1 MQIIHGCFVCLSE
14 ILDEATY
21 DQSKRDT
28 LFQFIHV
35 TLATAASGNL
45 SRLAIV
51 KACLGLLGKHM
62 HLFAANLVE
71 ADPYQFYLLM
81 LHCCAS
87 SNKKIRKPAFAC
99 LDSMFAIIADGFAA
113 DIPKH
118 KKQFNRFLKEFLTC
132 LTDKLSDD
140 KASIA
145 LAGLGN
151 FAAIVPMFMGAD
163 ALPKIHARLIKYGED
178 LVAIREGIKLKWMLL
193 CRYTT
198 CYGRFV
204 QKMQCQSDI
213 VVQNFSVELVC
224 RLLDAYPSSAIYVKY
239 QAELA
244 IVSMADAFSSTD
256 VMKRILQHG
265 MVLTVSNRIDTPD
278 GEMLYHPDTGLP
290 ESRLL
295 FEYEG
300 LWRGCLKRMQGEEL
314 QQAMVNAMADTMLT
328 ILQRLDLRYQ
338 LEADTAETSTSSQYT
353 PTVARDHTIVLNA
366 TEFFERWVPTVTS
379 QFQSWVALY
388 VQWLLPSARQLP
400 LVSAFYR
407 LATVISHLLA
417 ANSAA
422 SRSPLLSD
430 ALASDYAAF
439 VVQVSKAMPQYHDEL
454 LIATSVFVV
463 ATPVS
468 MVDLAILV
476 PALKQALALG
486 VFHFDTAVAAVE
498 ALERWRSDTV
508 VPFYPEVLPLLA
520 PYLDEAANQSAS
532 FQISVL
538 RLLGS
543 LGGYSRFVVQE
554 HHAARDDVDKMAAAL
569 TFPVA
574 LDRVH
579 ADMSIELLLRQMR
592 DLAVTSIDRPVKA
605 AAGEAYHAMVL
616 YLCGMTATLPTAK
629 THASEKSVYFD
640 HWHGIFPSLVQLA
653 ADADT
658 ITRSLFAPLLAQLL
672 RWFSGIAALYPF
684 EAHAFLDAIMHG
696 LSCVDD
702 GSGGVRDVAA
712 QSVATFLKY
721 ASKQPPTSRANTVFS
736 AHALMERLFA
746 LCGHPLLSCR
756 VGAALAINHMYRDF
770 REDDDLV
777 RTYALSMAKNV
788 LVALKPPD
796 DPNAVLP
803 LVHAL
808 AHMEKILVRRAADL
822 QHDDD
827 TRVVLGGTDCLNLNA
842 FTTWLFSNVASSAP
856 TFRSNC
862 LRLFEQLARMVN
874 MTGSCKAWLT
884 QFQKNHSAAQLQYI
898 LAPPALTDISVRTTG
913 VRHTDVVWYET
924 LAASTESYVW
934 ACAPTLGNASL
945 IADAVL
951 LDPVVA
957 KRTHDDE
964 AVEGPHRLFVAIAEF
979 VESGSREAPPSM
991 ARNRA
996 FLGVCNLVALA
1007 LEHPTVVPELHRH
1020 VMNVL
1025 TGTGDRWWDLVVL
1038 AAVDPKAATLFELS
1052 TPEAVDSWVRM
1063 CKASLEHQLPFR
1075 RVVAKHLESS
1085 TYDRTL
1091 LFNMESDLAQRLC
1104 MTYKQLDQI
1113 KYWDGE
1119 SSSRRRDIACDFARL
1134 AIDKKASGLLTPMQD
1149 QLTHRAMETAMDMG
1163 WDVATFILQPTPANY
1178 TLFSAAFD
1186 KVFCDRDDVWL
1197 QVVRG
1202 LLSHVQTHPSFIHTL
1217 HHVLELTSSNNKN
1230 LSKRTE
1236 LAPLVAPFAKFVL
1249 HATTEKEQPLLMSTL
1264 LLFVR
1269 SILDKSTLP
1278 LVDCTAGVNQL
1289 LCDPSTSVGVK
1300 VAALQLIPVLIQ
1312 ANATEFGPPL
1322 VDAVGHLVVHGFPVH
1337 STDVARGSLDFE
1349 SFELLFHTYLSMLV
1363 QSGHVGLLKT
1373 VFRSLNEKNQHVFS
1387 NDMYDMLTGFCDDLP
1402 GPRIPSVCLE
1412 VLPLVFSPSLTD
1424 HIRTTLLRQVF
1435 VPLMHRLDEAAIV
1448 AVYTSTFSGAPVV
1461 QYLMTV
1467 VTSDTSP
1474 SLAVVV
1480 TFGLLELLYTC
1491 LSGDAVRR
1499 LVNPIYAATAGAK
1512 GNELTMR
1519 LCKTASQKSASADR
1533 PVAIA
1538 AFRCLLSTVR
1548 TTQTQEKFYT
1558 QLLFADAIWPNIMA
1572 KTEDEGGGD
1581 EYSFETQTAA
1591 FPTKY
1596 LSRRQGGRS
1605 RTTHRGNSRLMDI
1618 STQFL
1623 QGSSLSQSAAP
1634 IEDTNDDEPM
1644 ANDDEEDEDVLEM
1657 DALNSHPCMLP
1668 LLKTIKHMER
1678 LFQSQWTDA
1687 MMPGWMD
1694 KVWFNLST
1702 NSSTSVRL
1710 FLCKVVLNRPMLFAP
1725 YAAKFVGPLVE
1736 LMLLVP
1742 KRDEFHYLL
1751 RDVCHVVVDTWQV
1764 DTISDDLSRFVNHL
1778 MAVSP
1783 HPSTFI
1789 LRDNLYLIEAFV
1801 TKFPTQCRFLN
1812 LDILLDMINADDAEN
1827 ASRHVAGMQLA
1838 AVLINLAFDASSP
1851 VLWFETSL
1859 RACSSRLETALLA
1872 RLASTTH
1879 KTTPQLAADVS
1890 GLVLQHMPAS
1900 TAFESGIDN
1909 CLQSFFQL
1917 DKPDRFLTCLKQLA
1931 THFPAIVSGSV
1942 LNRLAS
1948 ILPRILIQD
1957 TLSLHLLDIVHA
1969 CHVDAT
1975 TLFRVVRPH
1984 LPRLLSHHNPAV
1996 TLRLLDVLQKWWP
2009 HLTADMHQVLLDG
2022 DAAVTIA
2029 FESSE
2034 PCRMK
2039 VLDFLLATTKGG
2051 VPNVQRILL
2060 KALTD
2065 ANADVRGKVAS
2076 FWEAHLPSSCDDR
2089 LLALFGQ
2096 LYHQETTDEWVRY
2109 APTLWLSLSTST
2121 PDNAN
2126 MLFPTPLSSTC
2137 QFEPLEI
2144 DTAWARR
2151 TQSIL
2156 TPLFSQDA
2164 IALQSQQPLDQP
2176 LERAGLVKATQDRVW
2191 SQTQSQQFQSSQ
2203 GAATT
2208 GSIQTT
2214 SAGLAPR
2221 TVRFYKSTSNARIS
2235 DESSRTKTFFQERA
2249 SRSKRQ
2255 ELARLNQEKAK
2266 GTAVSL
2272 FRAYRVGEFPDIQ
2285 IPRMDVLR
2293 PLLVVA
2299 SLHAATSS
2307 ALFSALLVAV
2317 LPTLPSSIQTQVFGY
2332 FETLLESAQHNT
2344 LVVAALHQAY
2354 IGLLC
2359 QSKSSVTLL
2368 SPDIIGTSSI
2378 SSRNLVT
2385 GQRILEELLIH
2396 STDENVSTHAWNQ
2409 LHHVL
2414 QMVENEPYLLALA
2427 THESTV
2433 PETTLAVEAQL
2444 KGDLVAA
2451 LQHYKD
2457 AEAKYAS
2464 MDNAN
2469 VTILERQRWK
2479 SEQFHCLATLNRWD
2493 TLLDDVH
2500 PDRLWDQ
2507 HEPFLEKHTKCF
2519 LEASIAIQDTSLLRE
2534 FIDPILQPTRQQDTK
2549 LQYLVTRFPDL
2560 IACANMQLLQW
2571 SHAQAAVD
2579 EFYATCLHQWSSM
2592 PASHRLRQL
2601 QRLPNM
2607 VFLDDVLDVI
2617 KTHGGGA
2624 MSPCVEKW
2632 KPIVPLVHQDSLD
2645 AWSTYHLIRN
2655 VGYESL
2661 VAATDESKYGGRSIA
2676 QDMASI
2682 RVHTMLSYAEAA
2694 VASNVLALAGRLL
2707 ADYRTLC
2714 NQANLPKLTLHMV
2727 QVYSAQV
2734 SKLASRQLQAAINLT
2749 DDHKQRVLAQVAN
2762 YYAALTRLFDNDEVL
2777 VFIPTLPA
2785 TTQADIYGWQA
2796 RALTEAA
2803 AFHREYGDAS
2813 LGTTLERGA
2822 MEIFQY
2828 QTAKATTMTS
2838 MHVMYIEYL
2847 DKCLERSTAGTFGS
2861 LAKAMVETVLFGM
2874 ALADKT
2880 CAAYF
2885 PRVLGLVRD
2894 HPADLLPILTSK
2906 MQPVPLWTCLH
2917 WSAQIMAMLDV
2928 HATPFNDWIL
2938 SLLETMAKEYP
2949 KALYYDF
2956 RLSSASIPDM
2966 AANARFHRL
2975 AALLQDHTLN
2985 QFVAALEGLHHPEIR
3000 LKEALRYLSDVVD
3013 DKKPKAQLAS
3023 IVSTTLSAVF
3033 DDRTRVLGN
3042 QVGAYNRQWMAQHR
3056 KHIEAMLGKDV
3067 TKAALQSARGWLS
3080 QTFQV
3085 MPGKYGI
3092 DRHWKAKLADFSDWL
3107 AQLDPVKMRI
3117 ELPGQYTKHWGKPE
3131 PATHTYILSCEP
3143 QLMVL
3148 PSKQLPK
3155 RLVLHASDE
3164 RTYMY
3169 LVKGGEDL
3177 RLDQRIEQLFGVMN
3191 GILHQHTTCSRRQ
3204 LSTRTY
3210 NVVPMTTT
3218 IGLVEWLGNTTT
3230 LKTIVEEEWDDG
3242 TSSKKKTNLL
3252 QRPPGVQYEA
3262 FWAKQRGKTY
3272 GQKVATSATS
3282 AVVSSF
3288 VQAEAAVPC
3297 DLLRRRLVHMANTS
3311 DTFFQLRESFATSLA
3326 AFNGCSYVLGIGDR
3340 HLDNFLLDERT
3351 GAVVGIDFGI
3361 SFGAGASLLPVPEL
3375 VPFRYT
3381 KQLRGVLQPHDASLL
3396 LQQDLAAVLDAL
3408 RGQQQRIDSVMRV
3421 FLNEPLLEWQTQSK
3435 TKSKAQQKETP
3446 DGDEAAAA
3454 ATWMPQVKMDLA
3466 RRKLRGEHVVHI
3478 LCDELALNPNVAA
3491 VLKPLQATLPP
3502 PAAPKHSVLSPVDQ
3516 AKALIH
3522 VATAPNVLG
3531 RMFHGWSPWA

>member
-1 MQIIHGCFVCLSE
+1 
-14 ILDEATY
+14 
-21 DQSKRDT
+21 
-28 LFQFIHV
+28 
-35 TLATAASGNL
+35 
-45 SRLAIV
+45 
-51 KACLGLLGKHM
+51 
-62 HLFAANLVE
+62 
-71 ADPYQFYLLM
+71 
-81 LHCCAS
+81 
-87 SNKKIRKPAFAC
+87 
-99 LDSMFAIIADGFAA
+99 
-113 DIPKH
+113 
-118 KKQFNRFLKEFLTC
+118 
-132 LTDKLSDD
+132 
-140 KASIA
+140 
-145 LAGLGN
+145 
-151 FAAIVPMFMGAD
+151 
-163 ALPKIHARLIKYGED
+163 
-178 LVAIREGIKLKWMLL
+178 
-193 CRYTT
+193 
-198 CYGRFV
+198 
-204 QKMQCQSDI
+204 
-213 VVQNFSVELVC
+213 
-224 RLLDAYPSSAIYVKY
+224 
-239 QAELA
+239 
-244 IVSMADAFSSTD
+244 
-256 VMKRILQHG
+256 
-265 MVLTVSNRIDTPD
+265 
-278 GEMLYHPDTGLP
+278 
-290 ESRLL
+290 
-295 FEYEG
+295 
-300 LWRGCLKRMQGEEL
+300 
-314 QQAMVNAMADTMLT
+314 
-328 ILQRLDLRYQ
+328 
-338 LEADTAETSTSSQYT
+338 
-353 PTVARDHTIVLNA
+353 
-366 TEFFERWVPTVTS
+366 
-379 QFQSWVALY
+379 
-388 VQWLLPSARQLP
+388 
-400 LVSAFYR
+400 
-407 LATVISHLLA
+407 
-417 ANSAA
+417 
-422 SRSPLLSD
+422 
-430 ALASDYAAF
+430 
-439 VVQVSKAMPQYHDEL
+439 
-454 LIATSVFVV
+454 
-463 ATPVS
+463 
-468 MVDLAILV
+468 
-476 PALKQALALG
+476 
-486 VFHFDTAVAAVE
+486 
-498 ALERWRSDTV
+498 
-508 VPFYPEVLPLLA
+508 
-520 PYLDEAANQSAS
+520 
-532 FQISVL
+532 
-538 RLLGS
+538 
-543 LGGYSRFVVQE
+543 
-554 HHAARDDVDKMAAAL
+554 
-569 TFPVA
+569 
-574 LDRVH
+574 
-579 ADMSIELLLRQMR
+579 
-592 DLAVTSIDRPVKA
+592 
-605 AAGEAYHAMVL
+605 
-616 YLCGMTATLPTAK
+616 
-629 THASEKSVYFD
+629 
-640 HWHGIFPSLVQLA
+640 
-653 ADADT
+653 
-658 ITRSLFAPLLAQLL
+658 
-672 RWFSGIAALYPF
+672 
-684 EAHAFLDAIMHG
+684 
-696 LSCVDD
+696 
-702 GSGGVRDVAA
+702 
-712 QSVATFLKY
+712 
-721 ASKQPPTSRANTVFS
+721 
-736 AHALMERLFA
+736 
-746 LCGHPLLSCR
+746 
-756 VGAALAINHMYRDF
+756 
-770 REDDDLV
+770 
-777 RTYALSMAKNV
+777 
-788 LVALKPPD
+788 
-796 DPNAVLP
+796 
-803 LVHAL
+803 
-808 AHMEKILVRRAADL
+808 
-822 QHDDD
+822 
-827 TRVVLGGTDCLNLNA
+827 
-842 FTTWLFSNVASSAP
+842 
-856 TFRSNC
+856 
-862 LRLFEQLARMVN
+862 
-874 MTGSCKAWLT
+874 
-884 QFQKNHSAAQLQYI
+884 
-898 LAPPALTDISVRTTG
+898 
-913 VRHTDVVWYET
+913 
-924 LAASTESYVW
+924 
-934 ACAPTLGNASL
+934 
-945 IADAVL
+945 
-951 LDPVVA
+951 
-957 KRTHDDE
+957 
-964 AVEGPHRLFVAIAEF
+964 
-979 VESGSREAPPSM
+979 
-991 ARNRA
+991 
-996 FLGVCNLVALA
+996 
-1007 LEHPTVVPELHRH
+1007 
-1020 VMNVL
+1020 
-1025 TGTGDRWWDLVVL
+1025 
-1038 AAVDPKAATLFELS
+1038 
-1052 TPEAVDSWVRM
+1052 
-1063 CKASLEHQLPFR
+1063 
-1075 RVVAKHLESS
+1075 
-1085 TYDRTL
+1085 
-1091 LFNMESDLAQRLC
+1091 
-1104 MTYKQLDQI
+1104 
-1113 KYWDGE
+1113 
-1119 SSSRRRDIACDFARL
+1119 
-1134 AIDKKASGLLTPMQD
+1134 
-1149 QLTHRAMETAMDMG
+1149 
-1163 WDVATFILQPTPANY
+1163 
-1178 TLFSAAFD
+1178 
-1186 KVFCDRDDVWL
+1186 
-1197 QVVRG
+1197 
-1202 LLSHVQTHPSFIHTL
+1202 
-1217 HHVLELTSSNNKN
+1217 
-1230 LSKRTE
+1230 
-1236 LAPLVAPFAKFVL
+1236 
-1249 HATTEKEQPLLMSTL
+1249 
-1264 LLFVR
+1264 
-1269 SILDKSTLP
+1269 
-1278 LVDCTAGVNQL
+1278 
-1289 LCDPSTSVGVK
+1289 
-1300 VAALQLIPVLIQ
+1300 
-1312 ANATEFGPPL
+1312 
-1322 VDAVGHLVVHGFPVH
+1322 
-1337 STDVARGSLDFE
+1337 
-1349 SFELLFHTYLSMLV
+1349 
-1363 QSGHVGLLKT
+1363 
-1373 VFRSLNEKNQHVFS
+1373 
-1387 NDMYDMLTGFCDDLP
+1387 
-1402 GPRIPSVCLE
+1402 
-1412 VLPLVFSPSLTD
+1412 
-1424 HIRTTLLRQVF
+1424 
-1435 VPLMHRLDEAAIV
+1435 IV

-1480 TFGLLELLYTC
+1480 AFGLLELLYTC

-1499 LVNPIYAATAGAK
+1499 LVNPIYAATAAAK

-1548 TTQTQEKFYT
+1548 KTQTQEKFYT

-1605 RTTHRGNSRLMDI
+1605 TTTHRGNSRLMDI

-1623 QGSSLSQSAAP
+1623 QGSSLSQSTAP
-1634 IEDTNDDEPM
+1634 VEDTNDDEPM
-1644 ANDDEEDEDVLEM
+1644 ANDEEEDEDDVLEM

-1668 LLKTIKHMER
+1668 LLVTIKHMER
-1678 LFQSQWTDA
+1678 LFQSQWTDTT
-1687 MMPGWMD
+1687 MPGWMD

-1783 HPSTFI
+1783 HPSTFV

-1872 RLASTTH
+1872 RLASTAH

-1931 THFPAIVSGSV
+1931 THFPAIVSGSM

-2009 HLTADMHQVLLDG
+2009 HLTVDMHQVLLHG
-2022 DAAVTIA
+2022 DAAVTVA

-2039 VLDFLLATTKGG
+2039 VLDFLLATTKGD
-2051 VPNVQRILL
+2051 VPNVQRIVL

-2121 PDNAN
+2121 PDNAT

-2164 IALQSQQPLDQP
+2164 IALQSQQLVDQP
-2176 LERAGLVKATQDRVW
+2176 LERAGLVKATQDRVC
-2191 SQTQSQQFQSSQ
+2191 
-2203 GAATT
+2203 
-2208 GSIQTT
+2208 
-2214 SAGLAPR
+2214 
-2221 TVRFYKSTSNARIS
+2221 
-2235 DESSRTKTFFQERA
+2235 
-2249 SRSKRQ
+2249 RSKRQ

-2285 IPRMDVLR
+2285 IPRMDVVR

-2307 ALFSALLVAV
+2307 ALFSALLAAV
-2317 LPTLPSSIQTQVFGY
+2317 LPTLPSSIQTQVFGH

-2368 SPDIIGTSSI
+2368 SPDIVGTSSI

-2396 STDENVSTHAWNQ
+2396 STDANVSTHAWNQ

-2414 QMVENEPYLLALA
+2414 EMVENEPYLLALA

-2451 LQHYKD
+2451 LQHYKA

-2464 MDNAN
+2464 MDKAN

-2507 HEPFLEKHTKCF
+2507 HEPFLEKHTKYF

-2571 SHAQAAVD
+2571 IHAQAAVD

-2624 MSPCVEKW
+2624 TSSCVEKW

-2661 VAATDESKYGGRSIA
+2661 VTATDEMKYGGRSIA

-2682 RVHTMLSYAEAA
+2682 RVH
-2694 VASNVLALAGRLL
+2694 
-2707 ADYRTLC
+2707 
-2714 NQANLPKLTLHMV
+2714 V

-2828 QTAKATTMTS
+2828 QTSKATTMTS

-2894 HPADLLPILTSK
+2894 HSADLLPILTSK

-2917 WSAQIMAMLDV
+2917 WSAQIMALLDV

-2938 SLLETMAKEYP
+2938 
-2949 KALYYDF
+2949 
-2956 RLSSASIPDM
+2956 
-2966 AANARFHRL
+2966 
-2975 AALLQDHTLN
+2975 
-2985 QFVAALEGLHHPEIR
+2985 LHHPEIR

-3023 IVSTTLSAVF
+3023 IVSATLSAVF

-3107 AQLDPVKMRI
+3107 AQLDPVKTRI
-3117 ELPGQYTKHWGKPE
+3117 ELPGQYTKQ

-3191 GILHQHTTCSRRQ
+3191 DILHQHTTCSRRQ

-3272 GQKVATSATS
+3272 GQKVATAATS

-3311 DTFFQLRESFATSLA
+3311 DAFFQLRESFATSLA

-3421 FLNEPLLEWQTQSK
+3421 FLKEPLLEWQTQSK

-3531 RMFHGWSPWA
+3531 RMFHGWSVALGLAYIVMSLTCSIYYLGLLKPAFLNDIWWANYTPSGYQALLIDIFNDALTTRASGELDLLSAVMDKRYMTPSSTTNVWPTYVRRLVFNELTSVEYAVESLRKVNSFWSMWILTPYCWVDFNQRYEIALTRSRQLRLVKRFSANGAVYMETMLRNVVWDEYMQSFGGDSGMFAVPIQRWLETSLDGRHWLLATSTARATTSEIEEAAYWKSHNISSFEVQWLNYWQTGISETMRIDNALGMSLDIPLKNVPRTDETWTSVVLYWMPINDLNTMLTENRSLVHAAPDSFLNDPPVNIELYLGIQPVNGTYPRQIGAFRATLGPFTAVDSYYVRVPVPLQALVTAFHDTLQSEVATNPALRTPLDGMVDSLVMYAPPASWLDPSLAFYGGNPVCLGGAPQAFVQQAFNFYDICTSQRPLTTDFNKYSVLFAGLATRNQPIGSLCDGQEDVLGCRLAVHHMLASIPAFDTVVQTLVPMWPLASKAVAELEISIMQYVSTSPSSPFSILRHGLVDSPLWSFYGWSMLYDWVHGQREVVSFQGDISTLVLISSADTPQIFTSNADSNRSASRVIYYIAVYASLVLVMVAVVSFLCAMVVANAHGPNLFWFNHIVGFVWVGRPVMFVRGLTAILLLSTAQVVSVSSDVPQSSSRFVLTHRSFLDILVISGEATWVTYVVNDILAVMTADLTKVCGPLSALLAWGGLVVLEMAAPVRPRAQLNRECASDDYDKTVVCTCGRLEIGSVDRVVLILGLQGAVCVVGLMAAWLLRRVKPQKASVETSESTFQTVKATRHALGIADSYLDAADESNVSAYHVDKVSCIMAGFLPLAWAGESYTFDVKMWLWHETKQPKTCTSHDVHEFRAHASSVRSKSTVSPHISLLLYLAPVKMT